1 MSKLSVSLACGPY
14 DRTAALLDGT
24 VRIDGCDVNAHALSP
39 EESFFR
45 SFRHAEFDISELS
58 FSTYL
63 IKTARGECP
72 YIAIPA
78 FVSRSFRH
86 SAIYVRKDSGIERA
100 EDLKGRRIGVPEYQV
115 TAAVWVRH
123 LLEVDHGV
131 APSMVEWFTG
141 GVEEPGRHEK
151 TALNLSPDIRISA
164 IKEGQTLNEMLL
176 SGEIDALVC
185 PRAPASYKGQ
195 EGDIRRLF
203 GDPVAAAIKYYKRHK
218 AFPIMHVIGIRKTL
232 VEANPWLPVSVM
244 KAFTKARDIALK
256 KLEDTTALA
265 VSLPWLVEEAERS
278 TEVFGGNFWS
288 YGTENEAAIDV
299 FLDTHHRQ
307 GLSSRRLQ
315 QAEIFAPSSME
326 RYKI

>member
-14 DRTAALLDGT
+14 DRIAALFDGT
-24 VRIDGCDVNAHALSP
+24 VTIDGCDVNAHALSP

-86 SAIYVRKDSGIERA
+86 SAIYVRKDSGIA
-100 EDLKGRRIGVPEYQV
+100 KPEDLKGARVGVPEYQV
-115 TAAVWVRH
+115 TAAVWVRQ

-131 APSMVEWFTG
+131 APSAVEWKTG

-151 TALNLSPDIRISA
+151 TALNLPSDIRISA
-164 IKEGQTLNEMLL
+164 IGDGRTLNEMLVA
-176 SGEIDALVC
+176 GEIDALVC
-185 PRAPASYKGQ
+185 PRAPSSYKGGQ
-195 EGDIRRLF
+195 GDIVRLF
-203 GDPVAAAIKYYKRHK
+203 SDPVAAAGAYYKRHK
-218 AFPIMHVIGIRKTL
+218 VFPIMHVIGIRKSL
-232 VEANPWLPVSVM
+232 IEANPWLPGSAM
-244 KAFTKARDIALK
+244 KAFNSAREIAMR

-265 VSLPWLVEEAERS
+265 ISLPWVVEEAERS
-278 TEVFGGNFWS
+278 AEIFGGNFWS
-288 YGTENEAAIDV
+288 YGVENEAAIDV
-299 FLDTHHRQ
+299 FLDAHYAQ
-307 GLSSRRLQ
+307 GLSSRRLSLD
-315 QAEIFAPSSME
+315 EVFAPSSME
-326 RYKI
+326 RFKI